1 MDLVLCNPHT
11 LKNDQL
17 AKNPNP
23 HLAIARHE
31 IHTSLQEVV
40 TVSADLLKTN
50 GRLAMV
56 HRPDRFLDILHA
68 MENANIAPKKLGLF
82 IRSQAKKPMFY

>member
-31 IHTSLQEVV
+31 IH
-40 TVSADLLKTN
+40 VSSRSGHCVGGFIKTN

>member
-1 MDLVLCNPHT
+1 M
-11 LKNDQL
+11 
-17 AKNPNP
+17 
-23 HLAIARHE
+23 
-31 IHTSLQEVV
+31 V

-82 IRSQAKKPMFY
+82 IRSQAKKLMFY

>member
-1 MDLVLCNPHT
+1 M
-11 LKNDQL
+11 KF
-17 AKNPNP
+17 
-23 HLAIARHE
+23 
-31 IHTSLQEVV
+31 TSLQEVV

-56 HRPDRFLDILHA
+56 HRPDRFLDIYA

-82 IRSQAKKPMFY
+82 IRKSQAKKPMFY